1 MPLASPPAPSVSSV
15 VQVRRYSWR
24 SYAKHDAYGKRWEFV
39 GTNRQTNTNSSL
51 FSPQK
56 PLVSRVHLLDVI
68 RKIGQ
73 QERSRGTTLTVDKFN
88 AHCSKGG
95 KDVASSSHS
104 NRENSD
110 NVTVGNSG
118 NSGVGSHSYKYQEI
132 NDKNNSKSKGKQ
144 GKGRDEALRLPGP
157 IKGKGMMTSRIHDVT
172 IREQHGKASLDT
184 LVAKQ
189 YKHSQVRSRP
199 SDSIGFRKAV
209 QYYNKMAAI
218 ITVCFGIII
227 QLLEG
232 FSCFVLRKL
241 KSTIGNS
248 GRDSVDE
255 GMWRWLLLSVYVLL
269 ECLPILWRYKH
280 IIWLMLI
287 IDGLWRRNKALSNKD
302 KGICQLTFRL
312 VIVRYWLR
320 NLLLGNVCEK
330 NDSIRI
336 GNTGDAFVAENVN
349 NVYVCPYSDLWAS
362 CPIYLCRDME
372 ILGFLYK
379 IRSFRVLIYLYIRKF
394 LSFRLSRKQASSF
407 LAFPIKLCT
416 LVYFVSKDSLLDRK
430 SYNKYQCI
438 NLIGLAPWEKAYIEI
453 RPFSSHNG
461 SDWRELRPLVTP
473 WTWPIK
479 QGIEPWKCQIGFSC
493 LMSKVSFLPCS
504 LLSFSCSCSCFYCYF
519 SYLLCYVLVKGKNSN
534 KYQV

>member
-1 MPLASPPAPSVSSV
+1 MPPKPARTE
-15 VQVRRYSWR
+15 RRHYSWR
-24 SYAKHDAYGKRWEFV
+24 NSGKRELCMYIRILDPLEFR
-39 GTNRQTNTNSSL
+39 NNNKKESM
-51 FSPQK
+51 
-56 PLVSRVHLLDVI
+56 D
-68 RKIGQ
+68 
-73 QERSRGTTLTVDKFN
+73 ERSMN
-88 AHCSKGG
+88 Y
-95 KDVASSSHS
+95 
-104 NRENSD
+104 REAE
-110 NVTVGNSG
+110 
-118 NSGVGSHSYKYQEI
+118 Y
-132 NDKNNSKSKGKQ
+132 
-144 GKGRDEALRLPGP
+144 LFPGP

-172 IREQHGKASLDT
+172 IQEQHGKPSLDT

-199 SDSIGFRKAV
+199 SDSIGLRKAV
-209 QYYNKMAAI
+209 PYYNKMAAI
-218 ITVCFGIII
+218 ITVCFVMII

-232 FSCFVLRKL
+232 FSYFLLRKL

-255 GMWRWLLLSVYVLL
+255 GMWRWCLLFVYVLF
-269 ECLPILWRYKH
+269 ECLLILWRYKR
-280 IIWLMLI
+280 IIWLMII
-287 IDGLWRRNKALSNKD
+287 IDGLWKRNEALSSKD

-312 VIVRYWLR
+312 VIVSQWLR
-320 NLLLGNVCEK
+320 NLLFGNVCGR
-330 NDSIRI
+330 NVCIRI
-336 GNTGDAFVAENVN
+336 GNTGDAFVAGNVS
-349 NVYVCPYSDLWAS
+349 NVYLCPYSDLWAS

-372 ILGFLYK
+372 ILGFQYK
-379 IRSFRVLIYLYIRKF
+379 IRSFRVLIYLYICKF
-394 LSFRLSRKQASSF
+394 LSFRLSRKQASFF

-416 LVYFVSKDSLLDRK
+416 LVYFVSKDSLLVRK
-430 SYNKYQCI
+430 SYKKYQCI

-504 LLSFSCSCSCFYCYF
+504 LLSFSCSCSCFYCYI